1 MTLDAILR
9 AESFD
14 DEVLALW
21 RQEIRNLRAEIG
33 DDYEQDDTDD
43 KRQKRRHIDR
53 LAADVAKIQRKRDSR

>member
-9 AESFD
+9 AEWFD
-14 DEVLALW
+14 DEVLVLYK
-21 RQEIRNLRAEIG
+21 QTIQDLRAEIG

-53 LAADVAKIQRKRDSR
+53 LAADVAKIQRRRDSR